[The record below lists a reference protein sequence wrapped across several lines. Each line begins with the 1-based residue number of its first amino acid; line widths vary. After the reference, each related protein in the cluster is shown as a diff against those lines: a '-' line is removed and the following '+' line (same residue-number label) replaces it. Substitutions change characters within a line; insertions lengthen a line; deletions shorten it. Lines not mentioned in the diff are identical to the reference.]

1 MIKINENF
9 LNLQDSYLFSTI
21 AKKVSEFQ
29 NNNPDKKIIK
39 LGIGDVTLPLA
50 PACVEAMKKA
60 SSIIDSVVREAES
73 TKNNHSEKEH
83 KRLPVREVEI
93 YF

>member
-1 MIKINENF
+1 
-9 LNLQDSYLFSTI
+9 
-21 AKKVSEFQ
+21 
-29 NNNPDKKIIK
+29 
-39 LGIGDVTLPLA
+39 
-50 PACVEAMKKA
+50 MKKA